1 MIPSLDGVAFTPGQ
15 ANAIS
20 HMNTGSYDLLWAFAT
35 RPQPV
40 LGFVFDR
47 YARIACS
54 PRLCNSASVGQ
65 AMADQRANPSC
76 LTNTDFTSEHL
87 YALGVAA

>member
-15 ANAIS
+15 AIAKSHIS
-20 HMNTGSYDLLWAFAT
+20 YGSYDLLWAIAEK
-35 RPQPV
+35 PKPV

-65 AMADQRANPSC
+65 AMADRRAFASC